1 MATVSQLNRAVP
13 RRRRWSTSFPK
24 LAWRVRF
31 GIPSLINGLQAHS
44 PAMWLY
50 ILQGIGYGFAAGVQP
65 GPLQTYI
72 ISQTLTKGWRRVL
85 PAAFAPLISDG
96 PIITICLLV
105 LRQVPAWLQRF
116 LYIAGGLFVLYLA
129 YGAYQT
135 WKSFDLDIPSTGSGT
150 QQSILKAVLVNTLNP
165 SPYIFW
171 TLVTGPILLAG
182 WRKTPIYGLAFI
194 AGFYVT
200 MIISLVMII
209 LIFGTARQL
218 GTNVNRGLLGISAI
232 ALFCFG
238 LYQLWLGIA
247 S

>member
-1 MATVSQLNRAVP
+1 
-13 RRRRWSTSFPK
+13 
-24 LAWRVRF
+24 
-31 GIPSLINGLQAHS
+31 
-44 PAMWLY
+44 MWLY

-72 ISQTLTKGWRRVL
+72 ISQTLTKGWRRAL

-105 LRQVPAWLQRF
+105 LSQVPLWLQRF

-135 WKSFDLDIPSTGSGT
+135 WKNFDPGIPALESGT
-150 QQSILKAVLVNTLNP
+150 QKSILKAALVNILNP

-171 TLVTGPILLAG
+171 TLVTGPILLAA
-182 WRKTPIYGLAFI
+182 WRETPANGLGFML
-194 AGFYVT
+194 GFYIT
-200 MIISLVMII
+200 MILSLVTII
-209 LIFGTARQL
+209 LLFGTARQL
-218 GTNVNRGLLGISAI
+218 GPKINRALLGISAI

-238 LYQLWLGIA
+238 LYQLWLGI
-247 S
+247 SG